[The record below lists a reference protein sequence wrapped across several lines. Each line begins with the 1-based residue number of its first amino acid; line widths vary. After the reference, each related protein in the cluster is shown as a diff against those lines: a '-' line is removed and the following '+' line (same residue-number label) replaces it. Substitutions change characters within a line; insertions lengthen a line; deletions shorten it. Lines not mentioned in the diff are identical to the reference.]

1 MLARAS
7 AMRSYSPGAEIIT
20 APHGSAVTI
29 RQPVLPNMRLTKILP
44 LLLSVAAINVHAEC
58 AAQRSQSRPH
68 LVELYTSEGCSSCP
82 PADDWLRQL
91 PAGGGVVALAF
102 HVDYWDYLG
111 WRDRFADPR
120 YSKRQQAQA
129 GHDGASGVYTPQIVL
144 DGHAW
149 SGWYRAGTSTAL
161 VDPVTA
167 SDASM
172 RLSADAPSLAG
183 TPLRVRLHTE
193 FAEGSDT
200 DYRNY
205 IALTE
210 DGLSSQVR
218 AGENRGALLHH
229 DHVVRSLVGPLSLA
243 NADAQIALPSDL
255 DIANASLIAFAQR
268 PSDGA
273 IAQVVALPLRQCR

>member
-1 MLARAS
+1 
-7 AMRSYSPGAEIIT
+7 MRT
-20 APHGSAVTI
+20 AHI
-29 RQPVLPNMRLTKILP
+29 P
-44 LLLSVAAINVHAEC
+44 LLLFPLAASGLHAEC
-58 AAQRSQSRPH
+58 AAQRSASRPH

-82 PADDWLRQL
+82 PADDWLRRL
-91 PAGGGVVALAF
+91 PAGAGVVALAF

-120 YSKRQQAQA
+120 YSKRQEAQA

-149 SGWYRAGTSTAL
+149 SGWYRAGSSTSL
-161 VDPVTA
+161 VDPVTTG
-167 SDASM
+167 DASM

-183 TPLRVRLHTE
+183 TPLRVLLHTE
-193 FAEGSDT
+193 FTHGSGT

-218 AGENRGALLHH
+218 AGENRGTQLHH
-229 DHVVRSLVGPLSLA
+229 DHVVRSLAGPLPLA
-243 NADAQIALPSDL
+243 NADAEIALPSDL
-255 DIANASLIAFAQR
+255 DTAKASLVAFAQR
-268 PSDGA
+268 PGDGA
-273 IAQVVALPLRQCR
+273 IAQVVALPLTQCR

>member
-1 MLARAS
+1 
-7 AMRSYSPGAEIIT
+7 MRVA
-20 APHGSAVTI
+20 
-29 RQPVLPNMRLTKILP
+29 KILP
-44 LLLSVAAINVHAEC
+44 LLLPLAASSVHAEC
-58 AAQRSQSRPH
+58 AAQSGESRPH

-82 PADDWLRQL
+82 PADDWLRRL
-91 PAGGGVVALAF
+91 PAGAGVVALAF

-149 SGWYRAGTSTAL
+149 PGWYRAGSTTAL
-161 VDPVTA
+161 VDPVT
-167 SDASM
+167 SGGASM
-172 RLSADAPSLAG
+172 RLSADTPSPG
-183 TPLRVRLHTE
+183 DTQLRVRLHTDL
-193 FAEGSDT
+193 GHGGDMV
-200 DYRNY
+200 YRNY
-205 IALTE
+205 IVLTE

-229 DHVVRSLVGPLSLA
+229 DHVVRSLDGPLPLA
-243 NADAQIALPSDL
+243 NAEAGIALPSDL
-255 DIANASLIAFAQR
+255 DISRASLVAFAQR

-273 IAQVVALPLRQCR
+273 IAQAVALPLVQCR

>member
-1 MLARAS
+1 
-7 AMRSYSPGAEIIT
+7 MRIAHI
-20 APHGSAVTI
+20 
-29 RQPVLPNMRLTKILP
+29 LLLLLP
-44 LLLSVAAINVHAEC
+44 LAASTAHGQC
-58 AAQRSQSRPH
+58 AAQRGASRPH

-82 PADDWLRQL
+82 PADDWLRRL
-91 PAGGGVVALAF
+91 PASAGVVALAF

-129 GHDGASGVYTPQIVL
+129 GHDRASGVYTPQIVL

-149 SGWYRAGTSTAL
+149 SGWYRPGSSTSL
-161 VDPVTA
+161 VDPVTT

-193 FAEGSDT
+193 FAHGSDT

-210 DGLSSQVR
+210 DG
-218 AGENRGALLHH
+218 
-229 DHVVRSLVGPLSLA
+229 
-243 NADAQIALPSDL
+243 
-255 DIANASLIAFAQR
+255 
-268 PSDGA
+268 
-273 IAQVVALPLRQCR
+273 